1 MRKEKKPPGTNLS
14 LGSTAK
20 VTKNMLPARATAK
33 SWLKKSQIAHEF
45 CLVQRPYIL
54 DVVERAYENKK
65 RGGFVH
71 LKRRGMGVF
80 FSRFALIL
88 AYCARSRALSNC
100 QKKKKKKKR
109 NANNKQPTTKTKKKK
124 NVCGQATWIIAIL
137 AIFSSFFY
145 LTVKARFSASDH
157 IERVRKAIYKTERR
171 LTPQILCKARGKEHI
186 SWIQQF

>member
-1 MRKEKKPPGTNLS
+1 MRKQKKPPGTSLS

-80 FSRFALIL
+80 FSRVALIL
-88 AYCARSRALSNC
+88 AHCARSRALSNC

-109 NANNKQPTTKTKKKK
+109 NANKQTNNQQQKQRKRKTSVDK
-124 NVCGQATWIIAIL
+124 L
-137 AIFSSFFY
+137 
-145 LTVKARFSASDH
+145 H
-157 IERVRKAIYKTERR
+157 E
-171 LTPQILCKARGKEHI
+171 
-186 SWIQQF
+186 

>member
-1 MRKEKKPPGTNLS
+1 MRKQKKPPGTSLS

-100 QKKKKKKKR
+100 QKKKKKEEKKR
-109 NANNKQPTTKTKKKK
+109 KQQTTNNKNKEKEKRLWTSYMNNCNFSNFFIFFLLDGKGALFRLRSYRK
-124 NVCGQATWIIAIL
+124 GQKGHL
-137 AIFSSFFY
+137 
-145 LTVKARFSASDH
+145 
-157 IERVRKAIYKTERR
+157 
-171 LTPQILCKARGKEHI
+171 
-186 SWIQQF
+186 

>member
-1 MRKEKKPPGTNLS
+1 MRKEKKPPGTSLS

-80 FSRFALIL
+80 FSRVALIL

-100 QKKKKKKKR
+100 QKKKKRRKETQTTNNQQQKQRKR
-109 NANNKQPTTKTKKKK
+109 KTSVNK
-124 NVCGQATWIIAIL
+124 L
-137 AIFSSFFY
+137 
-145 LTVKARFSASDH
+145 H
-157 IERVRKAIYKTERR
+157 E
-171 LTPQILCKARGKEHI
+171 
-186 SWIQQF
+186 